1 MAIETLFDPSS
12 SPIERLRR
20 VLLSAVIFLV
30 PFLSSTL
37 WQGAVL
43 IDEIQESA
51 VPWIHRVVLLFYP
64 LDLLWVALS
73 VLAVPVA
80 VRIVRTRAFT
90 WAVVATFVFAAA
102 GIVSWLFNPSAPGAA
117 LGLRWIGLVA
127 IAVVAS
133 QLDRTAFRRFV
144 AIPLLAT
151 AAIQS
156 VIVLWQHP
164 GPAGNA
170 VNGTG
175 EPVAYGSAGNSYVIA
190 FILLLALTT
199 AIAMA
204 PAARNRWWWLAVAG
218 LCSAGIATSGSRT
231 AVLGLFLIALI
242 YVVAAIS
249 DRVRYLPAAAVTA
262 LPFLAVAAAIPE
274 TWLPRFQQSLS
285 SSGNVTSGRLGW
297 MRDAIAISFDQP
309 ITGVGPGREAL
320 VAEEQFRSHY
330 INVVWPVHSVP
341 LLAAAELG
349 IAMGVAYVG
358 YLAALAW
365 RAFKTSPEAFAVL
378 VAVGVWRPLD
388 VHAYLHPTAIIIAAV
403 WAVTLDHLFRLQRQ
417 RQPEEGQRAA
427 V

>member
-1 MAIETLFDPSS
+1 MATETLFDSSS

-64 LDLLWVALS
+64 LDLLWFALW
-73 VLAVPVA
+73 VLAIPVA

-90 WAVVATFVFAAA
+90 WAVVATSVFAAA
-102 GIVSWLFNPSAPGAA
+102 GIVSWLFNSSAPGAA

-144 AIPLLAT
+144 AIPLVAT

-164 GPAGNA
+164 GPAGHA

-204 PAARNRWWWLAVAG
+204 PDARSRWWWLAAAG

-231 AVLGLFLIALI
+231 AVLGLFIIAFI

-249 DRVRYLPAAAVTA
+249 DRVRYLPAAAVAA
-262 LPFLAVAAAIPE
+262 LPFLAVASAIPE
-274 TWLPRFQQSLS
+274 TWLPRLLQSLP
-285 SSGNVTSGRLGW
+285 SSGDVTNGRLGM

-320 VAEEQFRSHY
+320 VVEEQFRAHY
-330 INVVWPVHSVP
+330 TTVVWPVHSVP

-349 IAMGVAYVG
+349 IAIGVAYVG
-358 YLAALAW
+358 YLVALAW

-378 VAVGVWRPLD
+378 VAVGVWMPLD
-388 VHAYLHPTAIIIAAV
+388 MLAYLHPTAIIVAAV
-403 WAVTLDHLFRLQRQ
+403 WAVTLDHLFRLRRQ
-417 RQPEEGQRAA
+417 RQPEEGQRA
-427 V
+427 VV

>member
-1 MAIETLFDPSS
+1 MATETLFDPPS

-73 VLAVPVA
+73 VLAIPVA
-80 VRIVRTRAFT
+80 IRIVRTRAFT
-90 WAVVATFVFAAA
+90 WAVVATSVFAAA

-204 PAARNRWWWLAVAG
+204 PAARNRWWWLAAAG

-249 DRVRYLPAAAVTA
+249 DRARYLPAAAVTA

-358 YLAALAW
+358 YLAAVAW
-365 RAFKTSPEAFAVL
+365 RAFKTSPEALAVL
-378 VAVGVWRPLD
+378 VAVGVWMPLD